1 MAQPC
6 IERPQAKDPSNVLF
20 LPDQNWGSSILP
32 EQTMCDELTER
43 DNDDYLGKRGKTRR
57 DFNKH
62 GMGAALAMLLLPVT
76 A

>member
-1 MAQPC
+1 MARPC

-20 LPDQNWGSSILP
+20 LSNQDRGNSILP

-43 DNDDYLGKRGKTRR
+43 DNDNYLRKRGMTRR
-57 DFNKH
+57 DFNKL
-62 GMGAALAMLLLPVT
+62 GMGAALAVLLPPVT